1 MTQYTFNNPSTGQ
14 SVTIDA
20 PTHDDAVRQLHDR
33 LSPRSLG
40 APGHPA
46 TSAPAARDFGNTPLN
61 FAAGVGQGLLD
72 LPEGAAQLAEHIP
85 YVGGAVSAVIPS
97 GLRDWARN
105 YRQRAESTTAG
116 EVGEFAGNVIP
127 AFLQPELGIARAAEA
142 VPYIGKGLGFLGRVF
157 ERGTLPAT
165 LQPVDTTLGKPK
177 PRNLNDLVTGGG
189 TPTDDFWDRKKLQA
203 EIGTG
208 LGAAGETVA
217 SLLTRI
223 GRSGAAQRA
232 AQRQAESSYN
242 AQVAAHQTGTLA
254 RAAEQQAAKD
264 AKAAKDAI
272 PNQTSLRW
280 YKETLDRIGLGDQAP
295 TEVTPAASA
304 RVQKLVG
311 DHRNEIINRMEL
323 NQTPEFTEQINGIRD
338 ATMDELPESAQNK
351 FYKKPPEE
359 DLPPLLY
366 HPTTGKPLERTTRG
380 MREKE
385 PKKPEGDWVKTVEEP
400 LAKGT
405 LKGRDLSD
413 YISKLG
419 ARAAELAATAA
430 KRPQDER
437 AEMYAMADAYRRVA
451 DAVVGHA
458 AGIGENAAADKLA
471 LEQANKAYTMWS
483 IGNDAGRAAQ
493 GGVMTPRRLLQ
504 TSAKRMGEARL
515 KQAFDNPKHPDNALL
530 QHLEAQRKRMEAPL
544 PQVRP
549 ASAVPAHPRGPRT
562 APTPTSGGGQAA
574 ANALTHYL
582 LWHAAPGLGHAAYFA
597 GRHAVPALTR
607 RVGPALSRAAGSIG
621 RGVRRLESPISRGA
635 GEVVEQSQEEP
646 SMQFKWPD

>member
-1 MTQYTFNNPSTGQ
+1 MPKFTFTMPDGTKRVVTAPEGTTAQQAWGYANEPRAVGQ
-14 SVTIDA
+14 
-20 PTHDDAVRQLHDR
+20 
-33 LSPRSLG
+33 
-40 APGHPA
+40 PGHQPPA
-46 TSAPAARDFGNTPLN
+46 DFGSTPLN

-85 YVGGAVSAVIPS
+85 YVGGAVRAVIPNS
-97 GLRDWARN
+97 LRDWAKN
-105 YRQRAESTTAG
+105 YRQRAESTIAG
-116 EVGEFAGNVIP
+116 EVGEFAGNVLP
-127 AFLQPELGIARAAEA
+127 AFLQPELGIARAGEA
-142 VPYIGKGLGFLGRVF
+142 VPYIGKALGFGGRVL

-165 LQPVDTTLGKPK
+165 VQPVDASKSK
-177 PRNLNDLVTGGG
+177 
-189 TPTDDFWDRKKLQA
+189 DDFWDRKKLQA

-217 SLLTRI
+217 SLLGRI
-223 GRSGAAQRA
+223 GRGGEAQRA
-232 AQRQAESSYN
+232 AQQKAEGDYN
-242 AQVAAHQTGTLA
+242 TQLTAHQTGTLA

-272 PNQTSLRW
+272 PNQTTLRW
-280 YKETLDRIGLGDQAP
+280 YKETLDRIGMGDQAP
-295 TEVTPAASA
+295 TEVSPAASA

-323 NQTPEFTEQINGIRD
+323 NQTPEFTEQIHGIRD
-338 ATMDELPESAQNK
+338 AAMDELPESAQNK
-351 FYKKPPEE
+351 FYKEPPEE

-380 MREKE
+380 LREKE
-385 PKKPEGDWVKTVEEP
+385 PKKPSGDWVKTVEEP

-419 ARAAELAATAA
+419 ARAAELAQTAA

-458 AGIGENAAADKLA
+458 AGVGENAAADKLA

-483 IGNDAGRAAQ
+483 IGNDAGTAAQ

-515 KQAFDNPKHPDNALL
+515 KQAFDDPKHPDNAIL
-530 QHLEAQRKRMEAPL
+530 QHLENQRKRMEAPL

-549 ASAVPAHPRGPRT
+549 ASTVPAHPRGPTT
-562 APTPTSGGGQAA
+562 AQRPTSGGGQAA

-597 GRHAVPALTR
+597 GRHAVPALAR
-607 RVGPALSRAAGSIG
+607 SVGPALSRAAGSLG
-621 RGVRRLESPISRGA
+621 RGVRRLESPVSRGA
-635 GEVVEQSQEEP
+635 GEIVEQKKEVAP